1 MADPTRPADP
11 ATPPADPATPP
22 PAEPPADPKPADK
35 QPPWGD
41 PENFTAEKAWELIQN
56 LRAEKGDPA
65 KQTELEGK
73 VAELET
79 QRQAQMDAIAK
90 ALGLKPDDSPPDP
103 AKLAEQVIAEQGKTT
118 AAEARAAE
126 AERRLAVFMA
136 APAAEGNALA
146 LLDSASFLR
155 DIAEIDPTDEAK
167 VTEAI
172 TAAVEKNPLFKA
184 SNTPPM
190 PPLNGGPRTPAPT
203 RAGSLEEAI
212 AARFS
217 STTR

>member
-1 MADPTRPADP
+1 MADP
-11 ATPPADPATPP
+11 TPPADPATPP
-22 PAEPPADPKPADK
+22 TTDPATPPADPPADPAPAAK

-41 PENFTAEKAWELIQN
+41 PEKFNAEKAWELIQN
-56 LRAEKGDPA
+56 LRNEKGDLA

-79 QRQAQMDAIAK
+79 QRQAQMDSIAK
-90 ALGLKPDDSPPDP
+90 ALGLKPDDTPPDP
-103 AKLAEQVIAEQGKTT
+103 QKLAQQLTDEQAKVT
-118 AAEARAAE
+118 AAETRAAE
-126 AERRLAVFMA
+126 AERQLAVFKA
-136 APAAEGNALA
+136 APGVEANALA

-155 DIAEIDPTDEAK
+155 DIAEIDPADEAK

-172 TAAVEKNPLFKA
+172 AAAVEKNPLFKA

-217 STTR
+217 SNTR